1 MLPHRK
7 ESSVL
12 VINVTNFRYRDQK
25 QEDQVQYVS
34 TRASPYIIISS
45 GGNSLKKSSS
55 ATTDTENTDIKEE
68 RDNKQEDISQTS
80 TKGKG
85 KKLTATK
92 REEILKK
99 FIKREGQMET
109 ASKNEEISETGTTSD
124 EFRVVQIPDPRCE
137 KFPPRHFLTDVVVRK
152 IRDCLWSSPSD
163 PPPILTPS
171 CLCYIRKKGDLFE
184 DVIEKLQ
191 RETEIGVSGQL
202 ETRGRGELARKGTL
216 SLLSIATNT
225 TVFIFDILEIGEEV
239 FKWGLGAV
247 LTNSNCVKITHDARL
262 LREAFF
268 DGIIQL
274 SLFSI

>member
-34 TRASPYIIISS
+34 TRASPNIIISS

-68 RDNKQEDISQTS
+68 KDTKQEDILETS

-109 ASKNEEISETGTTSD
+109 ASKNEEISGAGTTSD

-137 KFPPRHFLTDVVVRK
+137 KFPPQHFLTDVVVRK

-171 CLCYIRKKGDLFE
+171 CLYYIRKKGDLFE

-202 ETRGRGELARKGTL
+202 ETRGDLAWKGTL

-247 LTNSNCVKITHDARL
+247 LTNPNCVKIIHDARL

-274 SLFSI
+274 SLFFI

>member
-1 MLPHRK
+1 
-7 ESSVL
+7 
-12 VINVTNFRYRDQK
+12 
-25 QEDQVQYVS
+25 
-34 TRASPYIIISS
+34 
-45 GGNSLKKSSS
+45 
-55 ATTDTENTDIKEE
+55 
-68 RDNKQEDISQTS
+68 
-80 TKGKG
+80 
-85 KKLTATK
+85 
-92 REEILKK
+92 
-99 FIKREGQMET
+99 MET

-137 KFPPRHFLTDVVVRK
+137 KFPPQHFLRK
-152 IRDCLWSSPSD
+152 IRDCLWSSSSD

-171 CLCYIRKKGDLFE
+171 CLYYIRKKGDLFE

-202 ETRGRGELARKGTL
+202 ETRGRGDLARKGTL